1 VTPVRGDRSD
11 GARDETG
18 AEALARLY
26 DLDVAEEDGD
36 LALYLALADRTRGP
50 ILELMAGSG
59 RVAVPLAAT
68 GRRVIAVDV
77 DPAMLA
83 RARGAAAA
91 AGARA
96 QRRLELVDADVDGYR
111 HADAGRFGLAIVA
124 LGSMLLLPGR
134 AAQRRAFAT
143 LAAHLAPGGV
153 AVVDVP
159 LLDADDLS
167 RYDGR
172 VTLDWVRHAPDG
184 AVVTKTSSAR
194 HDATTRTVVLVSVFE
209 EGLSGRP
216 VARTVR
222 VDRLHLLDA
231 VDLEEMAAEADL
243 AVEVLAG
250 DADLL
255 PLGPGA
261 DRAILVAVRGDAG
274 ARPRARRARGASDP
288 AGRGG
293 TSGGRGGTSGG
304 RGRGSGA
311 W

>member
-1 VTPVRGDRSD
+1 VAPADGGSARS
-11 GARDETG
+11 ETG

-36 LALYLALADRTRGP
+36 LGLYLALADRTSGP

-68 GRRVIAVDV
+68 GRRVVAVDM
-77 DPAMLA
+77 DAAMLD
-83 RARGAAAA
+83 RARRAASA

-96 QRRLELVDADVDGYR
+96 ERRLELVDADVDGYR
-111 HADAGRFGLAIVA
+111 HPDAGGFGLAIVA
-124 LGSMLLLPGR
+124 LGSLLLLPGR

-153 AVVDVP
+153 AAVDVP

-167 RYDGR
+167 HYDGR

-184 AVVTKTSSAR
+184 SVVTKTSSAR
-194 HDATTRTVVLVSVFE
+194 HDATTRTVVLVSIFE
-209 EGLSGRP
+209 EGHPGRP

-231 VDLEEMAAEADL
+231 VDLEEMAAEAGL
-243 AVEVLAG
+243 KVEVLAG
-250 DADLL
+250 DADLT

-261 DRAILVAVRGDAG
+261 DRAILVAGRGGGRSPAG
-274 ARPRARRARGASDP
+274 QSGRG
-288 AGRGG
+288 GRGG

-304 RGRGSGA
+304 RGRARGA

>member
-1 VTPVRGDRSD
+1 MPRTSGGSATPGEES
-11 GARDETG
+11 G

-36 LALYLALADRTRGP
+36 LGLYLALAARTRGP

-68 GRRVIAVDV
+68 GRRVVAVDL

-83 RARGAAAA
+83 RARAAADA
-91 AGARA
+91 AGGRA
-96 QRRLELVDADVDGYR
+96 ARRLELLDADVHGYR
-111 HADAGRFGLAIVA
+111 HPDAGRFGLAIVA
-124 LGSMLLLPGR
+124 LGSLLLLPGR
-134 AAQRRAFAT
+134 AAQRAAFTT

-153 AVVDVP
+153 ATVDVP

-172 VTLDWVRHAPDG
+172 LTLDWVRHGPDG
-184 AVVTKTSSAR
+184 FVVTKTSSAR
-194 HDATTRTVVLVSVFE
+194 HDATARAVTLVSIFE
-209 EGLSGRP
+209 EGRPGRQ

-231 VDLEEMAAEADL
+231 VDLREMSEAAGL
-243 AVEVLAG
+243 RVEVLAG
-250 DADLL
+250 DADLT
-255 PLGPGA
+255 PLAPGA
-261 DRAILVAVRGDAG
+261 DRAIVVAVRDEDAS
-274 ARPRARRARGASDP
+274 ARRPGRTARRGA
-288 AGRGG
+288 GGGGG
-293 TSGGRGGTSGG
+293 TSGGGGGTSGAPG
-304 RGRGSGA
+304 RSRGA